1 MNNRLNWFGAAFGF
15 MLLMLV
21 SVAVVS
27 AQQPAQ
33 PAAAQETLTGT
44 LSGDATKGWTLVE
57 DESGDSIKLKGS
69 VKFADHVGHKVS
81 LTGKWSDDGKGDKY
95 FEVAKLEMAPT
106 APAPKP

>member
-1 MNNRLNWFGAAFGF
+1 
-15 MLLMLV
+15 MLLLLV

-27 AQQPAQ
+27 AQQEGAQ

-44 LSGDATKGWTLVE
+44 IGGDAQKGFVLVE

-69 VKFADHVGHKVS
+69 VKFAEHIGHKV
-81 LTGKWSDDGKGDKY
+81 TVVGKWSDDGKGTKY
-95 FEVAKLEMAPT
+95 FEVSSLEMAPA